1 MNFELGQVLITRT
14 ALAFAEANKVDVL
27 DLVRRHHSGDW
38 GDLGGH
44 DKALNDA
51 AVLSGHDRVFS
62 AYDAAGE
69 RFYVITEHNR
79 SSTCVMLAGD
89 Y

>member
-1 MNFELGQVLITRT
+1 MFELGQTVITRS
-14 ALAFAEANKVDVL
+14 ALAFAEANKVDVVGL
-27 DLVRRHHSGDW
+27 LRRHHGGDW

-51 AVLSGHDRVFS
+51 AVSSGEGRVLS
-62 AYDAAGE
+62 AYDCAGE
-69 RFYVITEHNR
+69 RFYVITESDR
-79 SSTCVMLAGD
+79 SSTCVMLACD

>member
-1 MNFELGQVLITRT
+1 MTFELGQVLITRS
-14 ALAFAEANKVDVL
+14 ALAFAEAHQVDVI
-27 DLVRRHHSGDW
+27 DFVRRHHSGDW

-51 AVLSGHDRVFS
+51 AVLSGRDRIFS
-62 AYDAAGE
+62 AYGAAGE
-69 RFYVITEHNR
+69 RFYVITEHDR
-79 SSTCVMLAGD
+79 SSTCVMLASD